1 VHAITKG
8 HRVRIP
14 ISSETGTVLFRHGSP
29 FANLL
34 TIVIDG
40 GDSGESGDSGDRKM
54 VRDDLVEILD
64 E

>member
-14 ISSETGTVLFRHGSP
+14 VSSEIGTVLFRHGSP

-40 GDSGESGDSGDRKM
+40 GDSGDSGDRKM